1 MTTRTTTKIIT
12 NMVLEKETKLHTCC
26 CCKNDRD
33 HDNNDNC
40 SCCSSSSTCHLFP
53 PLDQITVTTSTTTC
67 ASSGTGGMD
76 DCPVQQDGDDDDNAS
91 MASTCSS
98 LSCLDSDVAQPP
110 KDRMVQ
116 HAPEKKDDT
125 TAAGCVSSSTSRSIF
140 SDYWKAQGHETGTC
154 PFEFRPS
161 TPPFVPRK
169 VPARADQPDASSC
182 SSATTSNRNK
192 ACSPR
197 PARRSIFGGV
207 TATTNTTSP
216 QEQPLVA
223 FVSSPYYQQPLV
235 PLRPVKSTQSSPS
248 LLYSNYYSILAAPL
262 ATRKTQSHSA
272 LQQQQPRPSV
282 LRRNGRFGS
291 YGGGGDTAHKKAL
304 SSIQNQPTTT
314 TTTAHDDG
322 HAPPSRRPS
331 VSFQAKVQVT
341 VVPAASGL
349 WTDGWA
355 SEDWSDWFA

>member
-1 MTTRTTTKIIT
+1 M
-12 NMVLEKETKLHTCC
+12 LEKETKLDTCC
-26 CCKNDRD
+26 CKSN
-33 HDNNDNC
+33 HDDSDNC
-40 SCCSSSSTCHLFP
+40 SSCSSSSTCHLFP

-67 ASSGTGGMD
+67 ASSSTGEME
-76 DCPVQQDGDDDDNAS
+76 DCPVQQDGDNDHNAS

-98 LSCLDSDVAQPP
+98 LSCCLLLLEKDSAVVQPP
-110 KDRMVQ
+110 KDNLMVQQ

-125 TAAGCVSSSTSRSIF
+125 TAACCVSSSSSRSIF
-140 SDYWKAQGHETGTC
+140 SDYWNAQGHETGTC

-161 TPPFVPRK
+161 TPPFVPQK
-169 VPARADQPDASSC
+169 VPAQADQPGASSC
-182 SSATTSNRNK
+182 SLATTSSRNK
-192 ACSPR
+192 PCLPR

-223 FVSSPYYQQPLV
+223 FASSPYYQQPLV

-248 LLYSNYYSILAAPL
+248 LLCSNYYSILAAPL
-262 ATRKTQSHSA
+262 ATRKTQSHST
-272 LQQQQPRPSV
+272 LQQQQPRRSV

-291 YGGGGDTAHKKAL
+291 YGGGGDTAHQKAL
-304 SSIQNQPTTT
+304 SSMQNQPTTT

-322 HAPPSRRPS
+322 HASPPRRPS
-331 VSFQAKVQVT
+331 VSFQAQVQVT